1 MSPSLSLISS
11 MATKGVLADLTA
23 QFTRDTGIDVA
34 VTAIGGVDAT
44 KRVQA
49 GEVFDL
55 IVLASN
61 TIAQLIE
68 QGHVRPGT
76 HTDLVNSG
84 VSVAVKTGAARPDLS
99 TSAAVQQ
106 AVLAADKVGYSTG
119 PSGVELIKLFERW
132 GIAEGLREQGRLMQA
147 PPGVPVARLVAQG
160 DVSLGFQQLSE
171 LIHAP
176 GITVVAP
183 LPDDIQI
190 NTVFSAGISTGSQQA
205 ELAAQLLAFMASA
218 QAEGA
223 KRANGMTPV

>member
-1 MSPSLSLISS
+1 MSSSISLISS
-11 MATKGVLADLTA
+11 MATKGVLADLTT
-23 QFTRDTGIDVA
+23 QFSWETGISVA

-49 GEVFDL
+49 GEVFDV

-84 VSVAVKTGAARPDLS
+84 VSVAVKAGAVQPDLS
-99 TSAAVQQ
+99 TSAAVRQ

-132 GIAEGLREQGRLMQA
+132 GIADELRAKGRLMQA

-183 LPDDIQI
+183 LPEVIQI
-190 NTVFSAGISTGSQQA
+190 NTVFSAGISSGSHA
-205 ELAAQLLAFMASA
+205 VELAARLLSYMASP
-218 QAEGA
+218 QAAAA
-223 KRANGMTPV
+223 KRGNGMEPV